1 MPCAVILTALSDEYL
16 AVRSHLSDLQ
26 EEIHP
31 QRTIYERGKFS
42 EPNAV
47 WDVGIVEIGA
57 SNPGAAMEAERAIA
71 HFNPDVILFVG
82 VAGGIKDVALG
93 DVVASTKVY
102 GYESG
107 KAEHTFK
114 PRPEIGLSAYSLEQR
129 ARAEARRGDWLK
141 RLSVTEPIPRVFVAP
156 IAAGEK
162 VIASRKSEVFQ
173 FLRSSYGDAVAV
185 EMEGFGFLEA
195 ARANQQ
201 VSAMVIRG
209 ISDLIDNKAKVD
221 KAGYQEIA
229 ARNASAFAFEL
240 LAKLQPNT
248 PQIAKIE
255 EPINMPRGWIP
266 AIRCLKVFGRE
277 ELVEQVLNCLKN
289 PQEAPVLCLGGVA
302 GYGKT
307 EAATCVARAAIAQS
321 IVEDVVWVSVRESE
335 LSNTFIT
342 ANNSNKLFQW
352 QELLYE
358 LSTKLDCTADRESII
373 QKRRQLVQND
383 YTIDLESII
392 QKRRQLVQKLLRE
405 RKWLVV
411 LDNAETSD
419 LNDILSRLVKM
430 LDPSRVLLTSRVNT
444 PLQYVTVLDCPG
456 LSELWSRQLLLYEA
470 NHKQIPALL
479 HATELQMSRLY
490 ELSCGAPLALHFI
503 VGQVKDDEA
512 LDPVLDALEE
522 ADGQVEVFY
531 RFTLETAWQRMSE
544 TSKRFLC
551 YMGRANAGVTLDE
564 LQGVLQVTLT
574 QAKEARN
581 QLRRWSMI
589 LPGTGNQRYDLH
601 PWVRRSVRSN
611 LQANWE
617 QPPDDLD
624 QIARWKYGV

>member
-1 MPCAVILTALSDEYL
+1 
-16 AVRSHLSDLQ
+16 
-26 EEIHP
+26 
-31 QRTIYERGKFS
+31 
-42 EPNAV
+42 
-47 WDVGIVEIGA
+47 VGIVEIGA
-57 SNPGAAMEAERAIA
+57 GNPGAAMEAERAIA

-114 PRPEIGLSAYSLEQR
+114 PRPEIGLSAYRLEHR
-129 ARAEARRGDWLK
+129 ARAEARRNDWLK

-173 FLRSSYGDAVAV
+173 FLRSNYGDAVAV
-185 EMEGFGFLEA
+185 EMEGFGFLKA

-221 KAGYQEIA
+221 KTGYQEIA
-229 ARNASAFAFEL
+229 ARHASAFAFEL
-240 LAKLQPNT
+240 LAKLQPNAI
-248 PQIAKIE
+248 QIAKVEKSIN
-255 EPINMPRGWIP
+255 NMPGESIP
-266 AIRCLKVFGRE
+266 RRRCREVFGRE
-277 ELVEQVLNCLKN
+277 ELVEEVLNRLKN
-289 PQEAPVLCLGGVA
+289 PQEAPILCLGGVA

-321 IVEDVVWVSVRESE
+321 VVEDVVWVTVRESE
-335 LSNTFIT
+335 LANTFIT
-342 ANNSNKLFQW
+342 ANSNELFQW
-352 QELLYE
+352 EELLYA
-358 LSTKLDCTADRESII
+358 LSIQLDCTADRESV
-373 QKRRQLVQND
+373 QKRLRQ
-383 YTIDLESII
+383 
-392 QKRRQLVQKLLRE
+392 

-419 LNDILSRLVKM
+419 LYDILSKLVKM
-430 LDPSRVLLTSRVNT
+430 LDPSRVLLTSRVTT
-444 PLQYVTVLDCPG
+444 PIQYVSVLDCPG
-456 LSELWSRQLLLYEA
+456 LSEFWSRQLLLDEA
-470 NHKQIPALL
+470 TKDKQIPALL
-479 HATELQMSRLY
+479 HASEPQMSRLY

-503 VGQVKDDEA
+503 VGQVRDDEV

-522 ADGQVEVFY
+522 ANGQVEVFY

-544 TSKRFLC
+544 TSKLFLC
-551 YMGRANAGVTLDE
+551 YMAKRNAGVPFEE
-564 LQGVLQVTLT
+564 LQGVLPVTLNE
-574 QAKEARN
+574 AKESRN

-589 LPGTGNQRYDLH
+589 LPGNGNQRYDLH

-617 QPPDDLD
+617 DPSPPDDLD
-624 QIARWKYGV
+624 RRIRWKYGI

>member
-1 MPCAVILTALSDEYL
+1 MACAVILTAISDEYL

-31 QRTIYERGKFS
+31 QGTIYERGKFS
-42 EPNAV
+42 ETNAV

-57 SNPGAAMEAERAIA
+57 GNPGAEMEAERAIA

-107 KAEHTFK
+107 KVEQTFK
-114 PRPEIGLSAYSLEQR
+114 PRPESGLSTYSLENR
-129 ARAEARRGDWLK
+129 ARAEARKGDWLR
-141 RLSVTEPIPRVFVAP
+141 RLSVLPEPNPRVFVAP

-162 VIASRKSEVFQ
+162 VIASTKSEIFQ
-173 FLRSSYGDAVAV
+173 LLRSNYGDAVAV
-185 EMEGFGFLEA
+185 EMEGFGFLDA
-195 ARANQQ
+195 ARASQQ

-229 ARNASAFAFEL
+229 ARHASAFAFEL
-240 LAKLQPNT
+240 LAKLKPT
-248 PQIAKIE
+248 DPKIAKVE
-255 EPINMPRGWIP
+255 QPINNKPGVWIP
-266 AIRCLKVFGRE
+266 DSRCLKVFGRE
-277 ELVEQVLNCLKN
+277 KMVEEVLNRLNN
-289 PQEAPVLCLGGVA
+289 PEEASILCLGGVA

-307 EAATCVARAAIAQS
+307 EAATCVAQAAIAQS
-321 IVEDVVWVSVRESE
+321 VVEDVLWVSVRETE
-335 LSNTFIT
+335 LSETFNT

-352 QELLYE
+352 EELLYA
-358 LSTKLDCTADRESII
+358 LAIQLDCTADRESV
-373 QKRRQLVQND
+373 QKRLRQ
-383 YTIDLESII
+383 
-392 QKRRQLVQKLLRE
+392 

-419 LNDILSRLVKM
+419 LYDILSKLVKM
-430 LDPSRVLLTSRVNT
+430 LDPSRVLLTSRVTT
-444 PLQYVTVLDCPG
+444 PIQYVSVLDCPG
-456 LSELWSRQLLLYEA
+456 LSEFWSRQLLLDEA
-470 NHKQIPALL
+470 TKDKQIPALL
-479 HATELQMSRLY
+479 HASEPQMSRLY

-503 VGQVKDDEA
+503 VGQVRDDEV

-522 ADGQVEVFY
+522 ANGQVEVFY

-544 TSKRFLC
+544 TSKLFLC
-551 YMGRANAGVTLDE
+551 YMAKRNAGVPFEE
-564 LQGVLQVTLT
+564 LQGVLPVTLNE
-574 QAKEARN
+574 AKESRN

-589 LPGTGNQRYDLH
+589 LPGNGNQRYDLH

-617 QPPDDLD
+617 DPSPPDDLD
-624 QIARWKYGV
+624 RRIRWKYGI

>member
-1 MPCAVILTALSDEYL
+1 MPCAVILTALSVEYL
-16 AVRSHLSDLQ
+16 AVRVHLSDLQ

-31 QRTIYERGKFS
+31 QGTIYERGKFAQS
-42 EPNAV
+42 QGV

-57 SNPGAAMEAERAIA
+57 RNPRAAMEAERAIA

-107 KAEHTFK
+107 KTEQTFK

-141 RLSVTEPIPRVFVAP
+141 RLSVSEPIPRVFVAP

-162 VIASRKSEVFQ
+162 VIASTKSEVFQ
-173 FLRSSYGDAVAV
+173 FLRSNYGDAVAV

-229 ARNASAFAFEL
+229 ARHASAFAFEL
-240 LAKLQPNT
+240 LAKLKPT
-248 PQIAKIE
+248 APQIAKVE
-255 EPINMPRGWIP
+255 KPTNNKPGVWIP
-266 AIRCLKVFGRE
+266 NSQVKVFGRE

-321 IVEDVVWVSVRESE
+321 VVEDVVWVTVRESE
-335 LSNTFIT
+335 LSGTFIT
-342 ANNSNKLFQW
+342 ANSNELFQW

-358 LSTKLDCTADRESII
+358 LSTKLDCTADRESI
-373 QKRRQLVQND
+373 QKRLRQ
-383 YTIDLESII
+383 
-392 QKRRQLVQKLLRE
+392 

-430 LDPSRVLLTSRVNT
+430 LDPSRVLLTSRVKT
-444 PLQYVTVLDCPG
+444 PLQYVTLIECPG
-456 LSELWSRQLLLYEA
+456 LSEPFSRQLLLHEA
-470 NHKQIPALL
+470 NDKKIPALL
-479 HATELQMSRLY
+479 HASEPQMSRLY

-503 VGQVKDDEA
+503 VGRIREDEV
-512 LDPVLDALEE
+512 LDQVLDALEE

-564 LQGVLQVTLT
+564 LLGVLQVTFNDG
-574 QAKEARN
+574 KEARN
-581 QLRRWSMI
+581 QLGRWSMI
-589 LPGTGNQRYDLH
+589 LPGTGEQRYDLH
-601 PWVRRSVRSN
+601 PWVRRTVRSN

-617 QPPDDLD
+617 VPPDDLD

>member
-1 MPCAVILTALSDEYL
+1 MSCAVILTALSVECL
-16 AVRSHLSDLQ
+16 AVCAHLSNLKQ
-26 EEIHP
+26 EVHP
-31 QRTIYERGKFS
+31 QGTIYERGQFDSSKD
-42 EPNAV
+42 V
-47 WDVGIVEIGA
+47 WDVAVLEIGA
-57 SNPGAAMEAERAIA
+57 GNSTAAIEAERAIA
-71 HFNPDVILFVG
+71 LFHPDVILFVG
-82 VAGGIKDVALG
+82 VAGGIKEKDVALG

-102 GYESG
+102 CYESG
-107 KAEHTFK
+107 KADQTFK

-141 RLSVTEPIPRVFVAP
+141 RLSVCEPIPRVFLAP

-162 VIASRKSEVFQ
+162 VIASTKSEVFQ
-173 FLRSSYGDAVAV
+173 FLRSNYGDAVAV

-209 ISDLIDNKAKVD
+209 ISDLIDGKAKVD

-229 ARNASAFAFEL
+229 ARHASAFAFEL
-240 LAKLQPNT
+240 LAKLKPT
-248 PQIAKIE
+248 APQIAKVE
-255 EPINMPRGWIP
+255 KPTNNKPGVWIP
-266 AIRCLKVFGRE
+266 NSQVKVFGRE
-277 ELVEQVLNCLKN
+277 ELVEEVLNRLKN
-289 PQEAPVLCLGGVA
+289 PQDAPILCLGGVA

-321 IVEDVVWVSVRESE
+321 VVEDVVWVTVRESE
-335 LSNTFIT
+335 LSGTFIT
-342 ANNSNKLFQW
+342 ANSNELFQW

-358 LSTKLDCTADRESII
+358 LSTKLDCTADRESI
-373 QKRRQLVQND
+373 QKRLRQ
-383 YTIDLESII
+383 
-392 QKRRQLVQKLLRE
+392 

-430 LDPSRVLLTSRVNT
+430 LDPSRVLLTSRVKT
-444 PLQYVTVLDCPG
+444 LLQYVTLIECPG
-456 LSELWSRQLLLYEA
+456 LSEPFSRQLLLHEA
-470 NHKQIPALL
+470 NDKKIPALL
-479 HATELQMSRLY
+479 HASEPQMSRLY

-503 VGQVKDDEA
+503 VGRIREDEV
-512 LDPVLDALEE
+512 LDQVLDALEE

-531 RFTLETAWQRMSE
+531 RFTLETSWQRMSE

-564 LQGVLQVTLT
+564 LLGVLQVTFNDG
-574 QAKEARN
+574 KEARN

-589 LPGTGNQRYDLH
+589 LPGTGEQRYDLH
-601 PWVRRSVRSN
+601 PWVRRTVRSN

-617 QPPDDLD
+617 VPPDDLD

>member
-1 MPCAVILTALSDEYL
+1 MACAVILTALSDEYL

-26 EEIHP
+26 EEVHP
-31 QRTIYERGKFS
+31 QGTIYERGKFS

-57 SNPGAAMEAERAIA
+57 GNPGAAMEAERAIA

-107 KAEHTFK
+107 KAEQTFK

-129 ARAEARRGDWLK
+129 ARAEARRNDWLK
-141 RLSVTEPIPRVFVAP
+141 RLSVTEPIPRAVVAP

-162 VIASRKSEVFQ
+162 VISSTKSEVFQ
-173 FLRSSYGDAVAV
+173 FLRSNYGDAVAV
-185 EMEGFGFLEA
+185 EMEGLGFLEA

-229 ARNASAFAFEL
+229 ARHASAFAFEL
-240 LAKLQPNT
+240 LAKLKPT
-248 PQIAKIE
+248 APQIAKVE
-255 EPINMPRGWIP
+255 QPINNMPGVWIP
-266 AIRCLKVFGRE
+266 DSRCLKVFGRE
-277 ELVEQVLNCLKN
+277 KMVEEVLNRLNN
-289 PQEAPVLCLGGVA
+289 PEEASILCLGGVA

-307 EAATCVARAAIAQS
+307 EAATCVAQAAIAQS
-321 IVEDVVWVSVRESE
+321 VVEDVLWVSVRETE
-335 LSNTFIT
+335 LSETFNT

-352 QELLYE
+352 EELLYA
-358 LSTKLDCTADRESII
+358 LSIQLDCTADRESI
-373 QKRRQLVQND
+373 QKRLRQ
-383 YTIDLESII
+383 
-392 QKRRQLVQKLLRE
+392 

-444 PLQYVTVLDCPG
+444 HLQYVTVLDCPG
-456 LSELWSRQLLLYEA
+456 LSELSSRQLLLYEA
-470 NHKQIPALL
+470 NRQQVSALL
-479 HATELQMSRLY
+479 HASEPQMSRLY

-503 VGQVKDDEA
+503 VGRVHDDEA

-551 YMGRANAGVTLDE
+551 YMGRANAGVPLDE

-574 QAKEARN
+574 EAKESRN

-601 PWVRRSVRSN
+601 PWVRRTVRSN

-617 QPPDDLD
+617 VPPDDLD

>member
-1 MPCAVILTALSDEYL
+1 MPCAVILTALSVECS
-16 AVRSHLSDLQ
+16 AVCAHLSDIQ
-26 EEIHP
+26 EEIH
-31 QRTIYERGKFS
+31 QRGTIYRSGKFDS
-42 EPNAV
+42 SKDV
-47 WDVGIVEIGA
+47 WDVAVVEMGA
-57 SNPGAAMEAERAIA
+57 GNPLAAMEAERAIA

-107 KAEHTFK
+107 KAEQTFK
-114 PRPEIGLSAYSLEQR
+114 PRPEIGLSAYSLQQR
-129 ARAEARRGDWLK
+129 ARVEAGKDDWLK
-141 RLSVTEPIPRVFVAP
+141 RLPVTEPTPRVFVAP

-162 VIASRKSEVFQ
+162 VIASTKSEVFQ
-173 FLRSSYGDAVAV
+173 FLRSNYGDAVAV
-185 EMEGFGFLEA
+185 EMEGFGFLKA

-221 KAGYQEIA
+221 KTGYQEIA
-229 ARNASAFAFEL
+229 ARHASAFAFEL
-240 LAKLQPNT
+240 LAKLQPNAI
-248 PQIAKIE
+248 QIAKVEKSIN
-255 EPINMPRGWIP
+255 NMPGESIP
-266 AIRCLKVFGRE
+266 RRRCREVFGRE
-277 ELVEQVLNCLKN
+277 ELVEEVLNRLKN
-289 PQEAPVLCLGGVA
+289 PQEAPILCLGGVA

-321 IVEDVVWVSVRESE
+321 VVEDVLWVSVRETE
-335 LSNTFIT
+335 LSETFNT

-352 QELLYE
+352 EELLYA
-358 LSTKLDCTADRESII
+358 LSIQLDCTADRESV
-373 QKRRQLVQND
+373 QKRLRQ
-383 YTIDLESII
+383 
-392 QKRRQLVQKLLRE
+392 

-419 LNDILSRLVKM
+419 LYDILSKLVKM
-430 LDPSRVLLTSRVNT
+430 LDPSRVLLTSRVTT
-444 PLQYVTVLDCPG
+444 PIQYVSVLDCPG
-456 LSELWSRQLLLYEA
+456 LSEFWSRQLLLDEA
-470 NHKQIPALL
+470 TKDKQIPALL
-479 HATELQMSRLY
+479 HASEPQMSRLY

-503 VGQVKDDEA
+503 VGQVRDDEV

-522 ADGQVEVFY
+522 ANGQVEVFY

-544 TSKRFLC
+544 TSKLFLC
-551 YMGRANAGVTLDE
+551 YMAKRNAGVPFEE
-564 LQGVLQVTLT
+564 LQGVLPVTLNE
-574 QAKEARN
+574 AKESRN

-589 LPGTGNQRYDLH
+589 LPGNGNQRYDLH

-617 QPPDDLD
+617 DPSPPDDLD
-624 QIARWKYGV
+624 RRIRWKYGI

>member
-1 MPCAVILTALSDEYL
+1 MACAVILTALSDEYL
-16 AVRSHLSDLQ
+16 AVRSHLSHLQ

-31 QRTIYERGKFS
+31 QGTIYERGKFS

-57 SNPGAAMEAERAIA
+57 GNPGAAMEAERAIA

-82 VAGGIKDVALG
+82 VAGGIKDVDLG

-114 PRPEIGLSAYSLEQR
+114 PRPEIGLSAYSLEHR
-129 ARAEARRGDWLK
+129 ARAEARRKDWLK

-162 VIASRKSEVFQ
+162 VIASTESEVFQ
-173 FLRSSYGDAVAV
+173 FLRSNYGDAVAV
-185 EMEGFGFLEA
+185 EMEGFGFLDT

-221 KAGYQEIA
+221 KTGYQEIA
-229 ARNASAFAFEL
+229 ARHASAFAFEL
-240 LAKLQPNT
+240 LAKLQPNAT
-248 PQIAKIE
+248 QIAKVE
-255 EPINMPRGWIP
+255 KPINNMPRGWIP
-266 AIRCLKVFGRE
+266 GSRCRQVFGRE
-277 ELVEQVLNCLKN
+277 ELVEELLNRLKN
-289 PQEAPVLCLGGVA
+289 PQEAPILCLGGVA

-307 EAATCVARAAIAQS
+307 EAATCVAQAAIAQS

-342 ANNSNKLFQW
+342 ANNSNELFQW

-358 LSTKLDCTADRESII
+358 LSTKLDCTADRESI
-373 QKRRQLVQND
+373 QKR
-383 YTIDLESII
+383 
-392 QKRRQLVQKLLRE
+392 LRE

-456 LSELWSRQLLLYEA
+456 LSEPSSRQLLLYEA

-479 HATELQMSRLY
+479 NASEPQMSRLY

-503 VGQVKDDEA
+503 VGRVREDEV

-574 QAKEARN
+574 EGKEARN
-581 QLRRWSMI
+581 QLCRWSMI

>member
-1 MPCAVILTALSDEYL
+1 MPCAVILTALRVEYL
-16 AVRSHLSDLQ
+16 AVRVHLSDLQ

-31 QRTIYERGKFS
+31 QGTIYERGKFAQS
-42 EPNAV
+42 QGV

-57 SNPGAAMEAERAIA
+57 GNPGAAMEAERAIA

-93 DVVASTKVY
+93 DVVAATKVY

-107 KAEHTFK
+107 KAEQTFK
-114 PRPEIGLSAYSLEQR
+114 PRHEIGLSAYGLEQR

-141 RLSVTEPIPRVFVAP
+141 RLSVSEPIPRVFVAP

-162 VIASRKSEVFQ
+162 VIASTKSEVFQ
-173 FLRSSYGDAVAV
+173 FLRSNYGDAVAV

-209 ISDLIDNKAKVD
+209 ISDLIDGKAKVD

-229 ARNASAFAFEL
+229 ARHASAFAFEL
-240 LAKLQPNT
+240 LAKLKPT
-248 PQIAKIE
+248 APQIAKVE
-255 EPINMPRGWIP
+255 NTINNRPGMSIPPRHC
-266 AIRCLKVFGRE
+266 REVFGRE
-277 ELVEQVLNCLKN
+277 ELVEELLNRLKN
-289 PQEAPVLCLGGVA
+289 PQEAPILCLGGVA

-307 EAATCVARAAIAQS
+307 EAATCVAKAAIAQS
-321 IVEDVVWVSVRESE
+321 VVEDVLWVSFRESE
-335 LSNTFIT
+335 LSDTLIT
-342 ANNSNKLFQW
+342 AHNFNELFQW
-352 QELLYE
+352 QELLYKF
-358 LSTKLDCTADRESII
+358 STKLDCTPDRESI
-373 QKRRQLVQND
+373 QKR
-383 YTIDLESII
+383 
-392 QKRRQLVQKLLRE
+392 LRE

-419 LNDILSRLVKM
+419 LHDILSKLVKM

-470 NHKQIPALL
+470 NRRQISALF
-479 HATELQMSRLY
+479 HASEPQMYRLY

-503 VGQVKDDEA
+503 VGRVHDDQV
-512 LDPVLDALEE
+512 LDQVLDALEE

-544 TSKRFLC
+544 TSKLFLC
-551 YMGRANAGVTLDE
+551 YMGKLNAGVPLAE
-564 LQGVLQVTLT
+564 LQHIHQVTLT
-574 QAKEARN
+574 EAKKARN

-589 LPGTGNQRYDLH
+589 LPGNGDQSDPRYDLH

-617 QPPDDLD
+617 VPSSQDELD
-624 QIARWKYGV
+624 QIAQWYGV

>member
-1 MPCAVILTALSDEYL
+1 MPCAVILTALSVEYL
-16 AVRSHLSDLQ
+16 AVRVHLSDLQ

-31 QRTIYERGKFS
+31 QGTIYERGKFAQS
-42 EPNAV
+42 QGV

-57 SNPGAAMEAERAIA
+57 GNPGAAFEAERAIA

-107 KAEHTFK
+107 KTEQTFK
-114 PRPEIGLSAYSLEQR
+114 PRTEIGLSAYSLEQR

-141 RLSVTEPIPRVFVAP
+141 RLSVSEPIPRVFVAP

-173 FLRSSYGDAVAV
+173 FLRSNYGDAVAV

-209 ISDLIDNKAKVD
+209 ISDLIDGKAKVD

-229 ARNASAFAFEL
+229 ARHASAFAFEL
-240 LAKLQPNT
+240 LAKLKPT
-248 PQIAKIE
+248 APQIAKVE
-255 EPINMPRGWIP
+255 KPTNNKPGVWIP
-266 AIRCLKVFGRE
+266 NSQVKVFGRE
-277 ELVEQVLNCLKN
+277 ELVEEVLNRLKN
-289 PQEAPVLCLGGVA
+289 PQDAPILCLGGVA

-321 IVEDVVWVSVRESE
+321 VVEDVVWVTVRESE
-335 LSNTFIT
+335 LSGTFIT
-342 ANNSNKLFQW
+342 ANSNELFQW

-358 LSTKLDCTADRESII
+358 LSTKLDCTADRESI
-373 QKRRQLVQND
+373 QKRLRQ
-383 YTIDLESII
+383 
-392 QKRRQLVQKLLRE
+392 

-430 LDPSRVLLTSRVNT
+430 LDPSRLLLTSRVKT
-444 PLQYVTVLDCPG
+444 LLQYVTLIECPG
-456 LSELWSRQLLLYEA
+456 LSEPFSRQLLLHEA
-470 NHKQIPALL
+470 NDKKIPALL
-479 HATELQMSRLY
+479 HASEPQMSRLY

-503 VGQVKDDEA
+503 VGRIREDEV
-512 LDPVLDALEE
+512 LDQVLDALEE

-531 RFTLETAWQRMSE
+531 RFTLETSWQRMSE

-564 LQGVLQVTLT
+564 LLGVLQVTFNDG
-574 QAKEARN
+574 KEARN

-589 LPGTGNQRYDLH
+589 LPGTGEQRYDLH
-601 PWVRRSVRSN
+601 PWVRRTVRSN

-617 QPPDDLD
+617 VPPDDLD

>member
-1 MPCAVILTALSDEYL
+1 MPCAVILTALSVECL
-16 AVRSHLSDLQ
+16 AVCAHLSNLKQ
-26 EEIHP
+26 EVHP
-31 QRTIYERGKFS
+31 QGTIYERGQFDSSKD
-42 EPNAV
+42 V
-47 WDVGIVEIGA
+47 WDVAVLEIGA
-57 SNPGAAMEAERAIA
+57 GNSTAAIEAERAIA
-71 HFNPDVILFVG
+71 LFHPDVILFVG
-82 VAGGIKDVALG
+82 VAGGIKEKDVALG

-102 GYESG
+102 CYESG
-107 KAEHTFK
+107 KADQTFK
-114 PRPEIGLSAYSLEQR
+114 PRPAIGLSAHSLEQR
-129 ARAEARRGDWLK
+129 ARAEARSGDWLK
-141 RLSVTEPIPRVFVAP
+141 RLSVSEPIPRVVVAP

-162 VIASRKSEVFQ
+162 VIASTKSEVFQ
-173 FLRSSYGDAVAV
+173 FLRSNYGDAVAV

-229 ARNASAFAFEL
+229 ARHASAFAFEM
-240 LAKLQPNT
+240 LAKLQPNAI
-248 PQIAKIE
+248 QIAKVE
-255 EPINMPRGWIP
+255 KPINNMLRGWIP
-266 AIRCLKVFGRE
+266 RSLCLKVFGRE
-277 ELVEQVLNCLKN
+277 ELVEELLNRLKN
-289 PQEAPVLCLGGVA
+289 PQEAPILCLGGVA

-307 EAATCVARAAIAQS
+307 EAATCVAQAAIAQS
-321 IVEDVVWVSVRESE
+321 VVEDVVWVSVRESE

-352 QELLYE
+352 QELLYK
-358 LSTKLDCTADRESII
+358 LSTKLDCTADRESI
-373 QKRRQLVQND
+373 QKRLRQ
-383 YTIDLESII
+383 
-392 QKRRQLVQKLLRE
+392 

-444 PLQYVTVLDCPG
+444 PLQYVTVIDCPG
-456 LSELWSRQLLLYEA
+456 LSEIWSRQLLLYEA
-470 NHKQIPALL
+470 NRLQISALF
-479 HATELQMSRLY
+479 HASKPQMYRLY

-503 VGQVKDDEA
+503 VGRVHDDQV
-512 LDPVLDALEE
+512 LDQVLDALEE

-544 TSKRFLC
+544 TSKQFLC
-551 YMGRANAGVTLDE
+551 YMGRANAGVTLNE
-564 LQGVLQVTLT
+564 LQNVHQVTLT
-574 QAKEARN
+574 EAKEARN

-589 LPGTGNQRYDLH
+589 FPVTSNQRYDLH
-601 PWVRRSVRSN
+601 LWVRRSVKSN

-617 QPPDDLD
+617 VPSSPDELD

>member
-1 MPCAVILTALSDEYL
+1 MPCAVILTALSVEFS
-16 AVRSHLSDLQ
+16 AVRSHLSDL
-26 EEIHP
+26 EEEVHP
-31 QRTIYERGKFS
+31 QGTIYERGKFS
-42 EPNAV
+42 DPNAV

-57 SNPGAAMEAERAIA
+57 RNPRAAMETERAIA

-82 VAGGIKDVALG
+82 VAGGIKDKGVALG

-107 KAEHTFK
+107 KAEQTFK
-114 PRPEIGLSAYSLEQR
+114 PRPESGSSTYSLENR
-129 ARAEARRGDWLK
+129 ARAEARKGDWLR
-141 RLSVTEPIPRVFVAP
+141 RLSVLPEPNPRVFVAP

-162 VIASRKSEVFQ
+162 VIASTKSEIFQ
-173 FLRSSYGDAVAV
+173 LLRSNYGDAVAV
-185 EMEGFGFLEA
+185 EMEGFGFLDA
-195 ARANQQ
+195 ARASQQ

-229 ARNASAFAFEL
+229 ARHASAFAFEL
-240 LAKLQPNT
+240 LAKLKPT
-248 PQIAKIE
+248 DPKIAKVE
-255 EPINMPRGWIP
+255 QPINNKPGVWIP
-266 AIRCLKVFGRE
+266 DSRCLKVFGRE
-277 ELVEQVLNCLKN
+277 KMVEEVLNRLNN
-289 PQEAPVLCLGGVA
+289 PEEASILCLGGVA

-307 EAATCVARAAIAQS
+307 EAATCVAQAAIAQS
-321 IVEDVVWVSVRESE
+321 VVEDVVWVPVRETE
-335 LSNTFIT
+335 LSETFNT

-352 QELLYE
+352 EELLYA
-358 LSTKLDCTADRESII
+358 LSIQLDCTADRESV
-373 QKRRQLVQND
+373 QKRLRQ
-383 YTIDLESII
+383 
-392 QKRRQLVQKLLRE
+392 

-444 PLQYVTVLDCPG
+444 HLQYVTVLDCPG
-456 LSELWSRQLLLYEA
+456 LSELSSRQLLLYEA
-470 NHKQIPALL
+470 NRQQVSALL
-479 HATELQMSRLY
+479 HASEPQMSRLY

-503 VGQVKDDEA
+503 VGRVHDDEA

-574 QAKEARN
+574 EGKEARN
-581 QLRRWSMI
+581 QLRRWWMI

-601 PWVRRSVRSN
+601 PWVRRTVRSN

-617 QPPDDLD
+617 VPPDDLD